1 MKYSIFRYGIFVKAI
16 MKSEQVIMRPHD
28 IVVLLKVISY
38 GDEPWLQEPMAKDLA
53 ISQSELSKSIARSKN
68 AGLLDETGRKVRRL
82 SLMEFLESGIAYVF
96 PQRPGAIVRGIATSH
111 SASPLKEQIK
121 SDENFV
127 WPSARGKMKGQAITP
142 LYKSAPDAALKD
154 SILHEMLALVD
165 AIRVGN
171 AREKKLAVAEL
182 RKRIL

>member
-1 MKYSIFRYGIFVKAI
+1 
-16 MKSEQVIMRPHD
+16 MKSEQVMMRPHD

-38 GDEPWLQEPMAKDLA
+38 ADEHWLQAPMAKDLS

-82 SLMEFLESGIAYVF
+82 SLMEFLEGGIAYVF
-96 PQRPGAIVRGIATSH
+96 PQHPGAIVRGFATAH

-127 WPSARGKMKGQAITP
+127 WPSAKGKMKGQAIIP
-142 LYKSAPDAALKD
+142 LYKSAPDAASKD
-154 SILHEMLALVD
+154 SLLHEMLALVD
-165 AIRVGN
+165 AIRVGRV
-171 AREKKLAVAEL
+171 REKKLAISEL
-182 RKRIL
+182 KKRIL